1 MLPHTNSCV
10 GTELHALNQKIVF
23 AVVVTFRP
31 EIKPL
36 ERLLDLIADQVQ
48 SVIVVDNGS
57 DTSLAQAINVNDRVG
72 LKFLPLGENLGIA
85 EAQNRGIL
93 QARQQGA
100 THVILFDQDS
110 APSSHMVRDLMAC
123 AETLEAGGARVASVG
138 PCYRDERQDNPPPF
152 IRIENLRVHRCR
164 TPENG
169 NAVRVDYLIAS
180 GCLIPMAVLDEVGLM
195 DSRLFIDYV
204 DIEWGLRARQYGF
217 MNFGC
222 FGATMAHSLGD
233 EPIRF
238 LGVAYPARS
247 PLRHYYMFRN
257 AVHLYKMRHIPGQWK
272 FVDAYRL
279 LLKFVFYGLFAH
291 PRLGHCKMMGLGLW
305 HGLTGRAGQLQR
317 QD

>member
-1 MLPHTNSCV
+1 MLPHTNSCI
-10 GTELHALNQKIVF
+10 GTELHALNEKKIVF

-36 ERLLDLIADQVQ
+36 VRLLDLIAEQVQ
-48 SVIVVDNGS
+48 LVIVVDNGS
-57 DTSLAQAINVNDRVG
+57 DISLAQAITVNDRKG
-72 LKFLPLGENLGIA
+72 LSFLPLGENYGIA

-123 AETLEAGGARVASVG
+123 AEDLESGGAKIASVG
-138 PCYRDERQDNPPPF
+138 PCYRDERQNNPPPF

-180 GCLIPMAVLDEVGLM
+180 GCLISMAALDKVGLM

-217 MNFGC
+217 TNIGC
-222 FGATMAHSLGD
+222 FGAMMEHSLGD

-257 AVHLYKMRHIPGQWK
+257 AIHLYKMRHVPAQWK

-279 LLKFVFYGLFAH
+279 LFKFVFYGLFAR
-291 PRLGHCKMMGLGLW
+291 PRLEHCKMMGLGLW
-305 HGLTGRAGQLQR
+305 HGLIGKAGKL
-317 QD
+317 